1 MKGLATEPSND
12 LGEIALSTIYEQAFD
27 NALVGICFMADRH
40 FVRVNRQMEAM
51 LGYGPGELT
60 GKCVRAVYASQD
72 DYEDV
77 GHVLQTFPKDN
88 RYIHERP
95 LVTKSGGTL
104 WCLISGSFV
113 ARGRSDSASV
123 WIVQDISARKRAEN
137 QLTRTKHK
145 LEQIVERRTLN
156 VQRMNKAL
164 RQEIERRRESDRSV
178 IESRE
183 KYRVLIRNA
192 PLGIIL
198 TDDLGKIIEINPA
211 SMRMFGAADPPHFD
225 IIAGRS
231 TAVRERSRTPEIFAD
246 FLMRM
251 IPKKGRRLERQHFA
265 WRDVKEE
272 PRWFEA
278 IGVGIPVRGLGCAIL
293 LDDKSDDHA
302 ATEREH
308 VQREQLAHAGRV
320 ALVGQFASAIAH
332 ELGQPLNACQS
343 YAAGIENE
351 LREALAENPGAKDAL
366 RRIQQHLEQSGE
378 IIRNVRAF
386 VGKQR
391 TSDETVTAS
400 ILIDQTIDL
409 LLMSLQGVEMRVEA
423 TPTAQSIEVRG
434 NRVELQ
440 QVLVNLIINAVDAMR
455 DFETPSPKIEI
466 RLTNTRKKIAISVVD
481 NGPGVPST
489 IAEEVFKPYVT
500 TKKGGLG
507 MGLMMSR
514 TIVESHGGSLL
525 LKPSRGRGARF
536 DITLPIAQ

>member
-1 MKGLATEPSND
+1 
-12 LGEIALSTIYEQAFD
+12 
-27 NALVGICFMADRH
+27 
-40 FVRVNRQMEAM
+40 
-51 LGYGPGELT
+51 
-60 GKCVRAVYASQD
+60 
-72 DYEDV
+72 
-77 GHVLQTFPKDN
+77 
-88 RYIHERP
+88 
-95 LVTKSGGTL
+95 
-104 WCLISGSFV
+104 
-113 ARGRSDSASV
+113 
-123 WIVQDISARKRAEN
+123 
-137 QLTRTKHK
+137 LTRTKHK

-164 RQEIERRRESDRSV
+164 RQEIERRRESDRSM

-211 SMRMFGAADPPHFD
+211 SMRMFGAADPSHFD

-231 TAVRERSRTPEIFAD
+231 TAVRERSRTPEVFVD
-246 FLMRM
+246 FLMSM
-251 IPKKGRRLERQHFA
+251 IPTKGRRLERQHFV
-265 WRDVKEE
+265 WRDIKEE

-308 VQREQLAHAGRV
+308 VQREQLAHAGRI

-351 LREALAENPGAKDAL
+351 LRDALADNPGAKDAL
-366 RRIQQHLEQSGE
+366 RRIQQHLEQSGA

-400 ILIDQTIDL
+400 TLIDQTIDL
-409 LLMSLQGVEMRVEA
+409 LSMSLQG
-423 TPTAQSIEVRG
+423 IGVRG

-440 QVLVNLIINAVDAMR
+440 QVLVNLIMNAIDAMR
-455 DFETPSPKIEI
+455 DFGTSSPKIEI
-466 RLTNTRKKIAISVVD
+466 RLTNTRKKIVISVVD

-525 LKPSRGRGARF
+525 LKPFRERGARL